1 MTVTRSVDE
10 WAGSRRT
17 LHHAADSERR
27 GRRLESDGI
36 SKVCQLKDSFDTH
49 HDPIWNDRTLLYTT
63 IRRT

>member
-49 HDPIWNDRTLLYTT
+49 HDPI
-63 IRRT
+63 